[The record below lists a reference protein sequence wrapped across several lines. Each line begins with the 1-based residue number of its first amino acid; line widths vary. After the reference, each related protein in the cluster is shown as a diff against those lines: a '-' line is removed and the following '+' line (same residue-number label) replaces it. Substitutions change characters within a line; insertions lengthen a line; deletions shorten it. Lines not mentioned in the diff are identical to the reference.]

1 MIIRSVT
8 VAHVR
13 SHEQSRLDCARDVTI
28 LTGVNGSG
36 KTSMLEAVSVCA
48 IGKTFVPVPDTSLIQ
63 RGADACM
70 ATVEAISDVDVPYRV
85 SVEIREGQRKRIASS
100 HGSNLSPRD
109 ILGVMPIV
117 ALSPDHKSITFGGPA
132 DRRSFL
138 DAVMA
143 QSSKTVTGLLYE
155 LKRVLK
161 QRNALLQSF
170 SSEQRWGMPHDR
182 DMPRHVPTWHAP
194 TDVWT
199 HEFITI
205 SAALIERRAAF
216 VADLAPI
223 VEEEYARVSGQA
235 EKIEIVY
242 EPDHVD
248 LAKGDIVGQLQAT
261 AERLQVAEQARQL
274 TLFGPQKDEITFLI
288 NGGLVRETA
297 SQGQHKSL
305 LVALK
310 LAEAR
315 LLMER
320 RHERP
325 IMLLDD
331 VFSEL
336 DADRSAHVL
345 DRILEMGMQCFVT
358 TTDGDRIASM
368 TRKDVVV
375 VEVSNGTI
383 HSVAA

>member
-8 VAHVR
+8 VTHVR
-13 SHEQSRLDCARDVTI
+13 SHQQSHLDCARDVTI
-28 LTGVNGSG
+28 LTGANGSG

-48 IGKTFVPVPDTSLIQ
+48 IGKTFVPVPDTSMI
-63 RGADACM
+63 RRSAESCV
-70 ATVEAISDVDVPYRV
+70 ATVEAVSDVDVDYRV
-85 SVEIREGQRKRIASS
+85 SVEIREGQRKRISS
-100 HGSNLSPRD
+100 THGSNLSPRD

-117 ALSPDHKSITFGGPA
+117 ALSPDHKSITFGGPS

-161 QRNALLQSF
+161 QRNALLQSV
-170 SSEQRWGMPHDR
+170 SSEQRTASSQ
-182 DMPRHVPTWHAP
+182 VPGTWHMALG
-194 TDVWT
+194 TWT
-199 HEFITI
+199 SEFITI
-205 SAALIERRAAF
+205 SAALIARRAAF
-216 VADLAPI
+216 IADLAPI
-223 VEEEYARVSGQA
+223 VQEEYARVSGEA
-235 EKIEIVY
+235 EKIDIVY
-242 EPDHVD
+242 QPDHVD
-248 LAKGDIVGQLQAT
+248 LAMGDIVGQLQAT
-261 AERLQVAEQARQL
+261 AERLATAERAREV

-358 TTDGDRIASM
+358 TTDGDRIAAM

>member
-1 MIIRSVT
+1 MIRRSAESCV
-8 VAHVR
+8 
-13 SHEQSRLDCARDVTI
+13 
-28 LTGVNGSG
+28 
-36 KTSMLEAVSVCA
+36 
-48 IGKTFVPVPDTSLIQ
+48 
-63 RGADACM
+63 
-70 ATVEAISDVDVPYRV
+70 ATVEAVSDVDVDYRV
-85 SVEIREGQRKRIASS
+85 SVEIREGQRKRIAST

-117 ALSPDHKSITFGGPA
+117 ALSPDHKSITFGGPS

-161 QRNALLQSF
+161 QRNALLQSA
-170 SSEQRWGMPHDR
+170 SSEQRTASSQ
-182 DMPRHVPTWHAP
+182 VPGTWHMALG
-194 TDVWT
+194 TWT
-199 HEFITI
+199 SEFITI
-205 SAALIERRAAF
+205 SAALIARRAAF
-216 VADLAPI
+216 IADLAPI
-223 VEEEYARVSGQA
+223 VQEEYARVSGEA
-235 EKIEIVY
+235 EEIEIVY
-242 EPDHVD
+242 QPDHVD
-248 LAKGDIVGQLQAT
+248 LAMGDVVGQLQAT
-261 AERLQVAEQARQL
+261 AERLATAVRAREV

-358 TTDGDRIASM
+358 TTDGERIAAM

>member
-8 VAHVR
+8 VTHVR
-13 SHEQSRLDCARDVTI
+13 SHQQSHLDCARDVTI
-28 LTGVNGSG
+28 LTGANGSG

-48 IGKTFVPVPDTSLIQ
+48 IGKTFVPVPDTSMI
-63 RGADACM
+63 RRSAESCV
-70 ATVEAISDVDVPYRV
+70 ATVEAVSDVDVDYRV
-85 SVEIREGQRKRIASS
+85 SVEIREGQRKRISS
-100 HGSNLSPRD
+100 THGSNLSPRD

-117 ALSPDHKSITFGGPA
+117 ALSPDHKSITFGGPS

-161 QRNALLQSF
+161 QRNALLQM
-170 SSEQRWGMPHDR
+170 EGRG
-182 DMPRHVPTWHAP
+182 MPRHAPTTLHAPTDP

-199 HEFITI
+199 SEFITI
-205 SAALIERRAAF
+205 SAALIARRAAF
-216 VADLAPI
+216 IADLAPI
-223 VEEEYARVSGQA
+223 VQEEYARVSGEV
-235 EKIEIVY
+235 EKIDIVY
-242 EPDHVD
+242 QPDHVD
-248 LAKGDIVGQLQAT
+248 LAMGDIVEQLQAT
-261 AERLQVAEQARQL
+261 AERLATAERAREV

-358 TTDGDRIASM
+358 TTDGDRIAAM